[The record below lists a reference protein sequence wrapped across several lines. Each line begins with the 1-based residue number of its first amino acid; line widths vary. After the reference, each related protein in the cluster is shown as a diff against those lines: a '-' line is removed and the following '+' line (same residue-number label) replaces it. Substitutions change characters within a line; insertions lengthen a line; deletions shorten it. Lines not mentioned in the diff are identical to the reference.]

1 MTSSGE
7 VAVAPGG
14 RTEGTPGH
22 GARGKLGGLALA
34 ALGVVFGD
42 IGTSPLYALKE
53 CVHGEHAVAPT
64 QANVLGVLS
73 LVFWALT
80 SVVTFKYLTFVMRA
94 DNQGEGGILALLA
107 LVPEKVR
114 SPGGARIGWVSGIV
128 VFGAALLYGDGIIT
142 PAISVLSAI
151 EGLEVA
157 TSSLKAVVVPTT
169 CVVLLL
175 LFAIQ
180 HRGTAG
186 IGKVFGPVMIVWFV
200 TIGALGAWHAAGNL
214 AVFAAF
220 DPRYAARFFVD
231 HGFRGFAVLGSVVL
245 AITGGE
251 ALYADMGHFGPKPIR
266 LAWYAL
272 VMPALMLNYLGQGAL
287 LLANPAAAS
296 NPFYALV
303 PAGPAT
309 YALVALS
316 AAATVIAS
324 QALISGAFSLS
335 HQAVQLGFLPRV
347 TVQHTSHE
355 TEGQIYVPEVNW
367 ALATACIALVLMF
380 RESSRLAAAYG
391 IAVTGTMGITSVV
404 YYVVVRRTWGWSV
417 AKALPLVVVFL
428 ALDLAF
434 FGANLLKFFDG
445 GYVPVLVAAVIF
457 VVMVTWKSGRA
468 ILADTLAS
476 AAPPLE
482 AFLATL
488 DDRCRARVPGTAVFL
503 TSDARGTPPVLV
515 HHVRHSKVLHETVV
529 LLTVANDHVPRVD
542 VAAATTIEELGHGF
556 HRVVT
561 RVGFMQTPDVPE
573 VLAIVKARGV
583 PIDDDETTY
592 YLGRETFL
600 ATPKGRM
607 GPLRESLFG
616 LLSRNA
622 KSATSYFAIPPE
634 KVVEVGMQID
644 L

>member
-1 MTSSGE
+1 MSTSGE
-7 VAVAPGG
+7 APPTTGAEAG
-14 RTEGTPGH
+14 DHGH
-22 GARGKLGGLALA
+22 GHGGKLGALALA

-53 CVHGEHAVAPT
+53 CVHGEHGVEPNE
-64 QANVLGVLS
+64 ANVLGVLS
-73 LVFWALT
+73 LVFYSLVGVVAL
-80 SVVTFKYLTFVMRA
+80 KYLTFVMRA

-107 LVPEKVR
+107 LVPEKIR
-114 SPGGARIGWVSGIV
+114 SPGGAKIGWVAGLV

-157 TSSLKAVVVPTT
+157 TTSLHDIVVPAT
-169 CVVLLL
+169 CVVLLG

-180 HRGTAG
+180 HKGTAG
-186 IGKVFGPVMIVWFV
+186 VGKVFGPVMVVWFV
-200 TIGALGAWHAAGNL
+200 TIGGLGAFHAAKNL
-214 AVFAAF
+214 AVFGAL
-220 DPRYAARFFVD
+220 DPRHGVRFFLA
-231 HGFRGFAVLGSVVL
+231 HGFHGFAVLGSVVL

-251 ALYADMGHFGPKPIR
+251 ALYADMGHFGARPIR
-266 LAWYAL
+266 VAWYGL
-272 VMPALMLNYLGQGAL
+272 VMPALLLNYLGQGAL
-287 LLANPAAAS
+287 ILADPKAAE

-309 YALVALS
+309 YVLVALA

-347 TVQHTSHE
+347 TVEHTSQE

-367 ALATACIALVLMF
+367 ALAVACLALVVMF
-380 RESSRLAAAYG
+380 KESSRLAAAYG
-391 IAVTGTMGITSVV
+391 IAVTGTMGITSIV
-404 YYVVVRRTWGWSV
+404 YFVVVRKTWGWSL
-417 AKALPLVVVFL
+417 AKAAPIVAVFL
-428 ALDLAF
+428 AMDLAF
-434 FGANLLKFFDG
+434 FGANLLKFLDG
-445 GYVPVLVAAVIF
+445 GYVPVLVAILVF

-468 ILADTLAS
+468 ILAETLA
-476 AAPPLE
+476 AASPPLD

-488 DDRCRARVPGTAVFL
+488 GERCRARVPGTAVFL
-503 TSDARGTPPVLV
+503 TSGAQGTPPVLV

-529 LLTVANDHVPRVD
+529 LLTVVNDHVPRVD
-542 VAAATTIEELGHGF
+542 VAETTTVDDLGQGF

-561 RVGFMQTPDVPE
+561 HAGFTQMPDVPE
-573 VLAIVKARGV
+573 VLAIVRERGV
-583 PIDDDETTY
+583 PIDDAETTY

-607 GPLRESLFG
+607 GPFRESIFG

-634 KVVEVGMQID
+634 QVVEVGMQID

>member
-1 MTSSGE
+1 MTTEQVATGE
-7 VAVAPGG
+7 GG
-14 RTEGTPGH
+14 ADAHGH
-22 GARGKLGGLALA
+22 GAHGKLGGLALA

-53 CVHGEHAVAPT
+53 CVQGEHGVEPNE
-64 QANVLGVLS
+64 ANVLGVLS

-80 SVVTFKYLTFVMRA
+80 SVVTLKYLTFVMRA

-114 SPGGARIGWVSGIV
+114 SPGGAKIGWIAGLV

-157 TSSLKAVVVPTT
+157 TTSLKPVVVPAT
-169 CVVLLL
+169 CVVLLG

-180 HRGTAG
+180 HKGTAG
-186 IGKVFGPVMIVWFV
+186 VGKVFGPVMVVWFV
-200 TIGALGAWHAAGNL
+200 TIAALGAWHAAHHL
-214 AVFAAF
+214 AVFAAL
-220 DPRYAARFFVD
+220 DPRHGARFFAA
-231 HGFRGFAVLGSVVL
+231 HGFHGFAVLGSVVL

-251 ALYADMGHFGPKPIR
+251 ALYADMGHFGAKPIR

-272 VMPALMLNYLGQGAL
+272 VMPSLMLNYLGQGAV
-287 LLANPAAAS
+287 LLADPKAAS

-303 PAGPAT
+303 PAGAAT
-309 YALVALS
+309 YALVALA

-347 TVQHTSHE
+347 TVEHTSHE

-367 ALATACIALVLMF
+367 ALAVACIALVLMF
-380 RESSRLAAAYG
+380 KESSRLAAAYG
-391 IAVTGTMGITSVV
+391 IAVTGTMGITSIV

-417 AKALPLVVVFL
+417 AKALPLVAAFL
-428 ALDLAF
+428 LLDLAF
-434 FGANLLKFFDG
+434 FGANLLKFLDG
-445 GYVPVLVAAVIF
+445 GYVPVLVAAGVF

-468 ILADTLAS
+468 ILAETLARG
-476 AAPPLE
+476 APPLDE
-482 AFLATL
+482 FLANL
-488 DDRCRARVPGTAVFL
+488 GDRCRARVPGTAVFL
-503 TSDARGTPPVLV
+503 TSGAQGTPAVMI
-515 HHVRHSKVLHETVV
+515 HHVRHNKVLHDTVV
-529 LLTVANDHVPRVD
+529 LLTVVNDHVPRVD
-542 VAAATTIEELGHGF
+542 VAQATTIEDLGQGF

-561 RVGFMQTPDVPE
+561 HAGFMQTPDVPE
-573 VLAIVKARGV
+573 VLAIAKARGV
-583 PIDDDETTY
+583 PVDDAETTY

-607 GPLRESLFG
+607 GPLRESLFAM
-616 LLSRNA
+616 LSRNS
-622 KSATSYFAIPPE
+622 KSATAYFAIPPE
-634 KVVEVGMQID
+634 KVVEVGMQLD